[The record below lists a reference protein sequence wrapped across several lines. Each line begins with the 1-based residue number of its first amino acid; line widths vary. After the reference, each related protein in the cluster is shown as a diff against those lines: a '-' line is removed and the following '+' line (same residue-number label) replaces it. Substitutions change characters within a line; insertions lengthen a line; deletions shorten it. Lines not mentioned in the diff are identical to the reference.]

1 MDTEVLKA
9 LLHTLIGAL
18 PSPGSVSLTAGF
30 ETWLGLHQ
38 GRGNWE
44 TDPATQHRTVRRSYQ
59 GLFYNLLPFCKLPGK
74 TGMK

>member
-44 TDPATQHRTVRRSYQ
+44 TDPATSTGQSGGVIRGSFITFFHSASYQ
-59 GLFYNLLPFCKLPGK
+59 EKLA
-74 TGMK
+74 